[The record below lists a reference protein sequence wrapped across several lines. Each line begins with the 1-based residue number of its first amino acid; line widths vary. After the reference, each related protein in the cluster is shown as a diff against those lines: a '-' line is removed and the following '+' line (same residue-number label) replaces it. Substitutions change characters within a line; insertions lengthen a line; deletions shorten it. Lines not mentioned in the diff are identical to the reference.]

1 MKLAIQHK
9 WDLTF
14 QEAQHLQKELQSRVD
29 LSTTLELPQIHIVA
43 AADISYSRKSQ
54 WLFGVVVL
62 VRFPEMTLLATYANR
77 MKTHFPYV
85 PGYLS
90 FREVPVLIPIFEK
103 IETEFD
109 VILCDGQGIAHPRR
123 FGLASHV
130 GVLLDKPAI
139 GCAKSRLI
147 GTYQEPGPLKGDFSD
162 LMDGAERI
170 GMVLRTR
177 DRVKPLFIS
186 PGHKMDFDTAR
197 KITLACVQRYR
208 IPEPLRL
215 AHQIVNKIRA
225 QETEGIVS

>member
-14 QEAQHLQKELQSRVD
+14 QEAQRLQKELQSRVD
-29 LSTTLELPQIHIVA
+29 LSTTQALSHIRIVA
-43 AADISYSRKSQ
+43 AADISYSRKNP

-77 MKTHFPYV
+77 TKPHFPYV

-90 FREVPVLIPIFEK
+90 FREVPVLIPIFQK

-109 VILCDGQGIAHPRR
+109 IILCDGQGIAHPRR

-130 GVLLDKPAI
+130 GVLLDKPSI

-147 GTYQEPGPLKGDFSD
+147 GTYQEPGPQKGDYSD
-162 LMDGAERI
+162 LLDGSEHI
-170 GMVLRTR
+170 GLVLRTR

-186 PGHKMDFDTAR
+186 PGHKVDFDTAR
-197 KITLACVQRYR
+197 RVTLACVRHYR

-225 QETEGIVS
+225 KETEGIVS